1 MPEETPQAKTERE
14 VKEAMAALQESV
26 KKHGIESPEFKALQE
41 KVEASLVHSDE
52 ENQKLVLAQKRAEK
66 ETLGLKEQV
75 ETLELEVAKG
85 PTVPGMDYKDMPEY
99 KALSKWVQWGDSG
112 ITAEEAKL
120 LVRADQNPELKT
132 LRTDILT
139 GAGYLTHP
147 KFDPELIKEIEEV
160 SPMRS
165 ISRVKSIGSKTIQ
178 IAARSGIPT
187 AAYEGEAELGT
198 DSQSTYRGET
208 LTAHRLTFTT
218 GYTRDQLA
226 DSEFNLVSLLQT
238 DALEAFAQREGN
250 RFVLGTGAKQPEGF
264 IINAEVAA
272 NTTESTVA
280 GSLAAIDLI
289 TMSGELKIGY
299 NPVYTMNRQS
309 LAKIR
314 SLQDGSGAFIFQSGR
329 GRNDGQAGSIP
340 ATIAGFP
347 YVILQDMAVFANGSL
362 SVAYGDFIRGY
373 RINDFIGM
381 EIIRDEFTNKKNAII
396 EMTFHRWNTGQVVLS
411 EAIRLLLTKS

>member
-1 MPEETPQAKTERE
+1 MAEETPQAKTERE
-14 VKEAMAALQESV
+14 VKEAITALHDSV
-26 KKHGIESPEFKALQE
+26 KKNGIESPEFKDLQE
-41 KVEASLVHSDE
+41 KVEKALVHHDE

-66 ETLGLKEQV
+66 EALELKEQV
-75 ETLELEVAKG
+75 EALELEVAKG

-139 GAGYLTHP
+139 GAGYITHP

-226 DSEFNLVSLLQT
+226 DSEFDLVSLLQT

-272 NTTESTVA
+272 NTTESTVT

-289 TMSGELKIGY
+289 TVSGELKIGY

-314 SLQDGSGAFIFQSGR
+314 SLQDGSGAFVFQSGR

-362 SVAYGDFIRGY
+362 SVAYGDFLRGY